1 LTELS
6 GSRQR
11 ATSDFTSEKG
21 NISMSQTSF
30 VQFSHENVIEN
41 LQGVGIS
48 LGSNSDQIS
57 RTVDRSK
64 KMEIERT
71 IATKSNDI
79 FSEVFDKVEKR
90 NWIMRK

>member
-1 LTELS
+1 
-6 GSRQR
+6 
-11 ATSDFTSEKG
+11 
-21 NISMSQTSF
+21 MSQTSF

>member
-1 LTELS
+1 
-6 GSRQR
+6 
-11 ATSDFTSEKG
+11 
-21 NISMSQTSF
+21 MSQTSF

-71 IATKSNDI
+71 IATKSNDT